1 MLKRQLFI
9 VKFFLYVFIHLLFWT
24 GVYFFYTY
32 FLGYGSAN
40 VVYVNRFSWFLMPV
54 TITVSYFFLFFL
66 IPKYVLDKKQFQ
78 FVLYS
83 IYTFIISFFLI
94 VVSIFY
100 ALTLLNDLK
109 PDNDFPLTKTL
120 PFIVLG
126 VYLVILVVVTLG
138 VVQHNFKSA
147 RKNEDLEHKFLQ
159 TQLQLKEQELRLLKM
174 QIHPHFLFNTLNT
187 LYGFSLK
194 KSEMTPELILKLSS
208 LLDYI
213 LYQVDKPKVLL
224 KNEVAH
230 IEDYI
235 ALEKMRFQKK
245 LQIDFQKDVFEDSLA
260 IPPMLLLPFVE
271 NAFKHGVPK
280 NGILQIQIGLT
291 CTATQLCFRVTNTA
305 KRGEKSTKGIGLEN
319 IKKRLK
325 MLFDDHFE
333 LEIMQNDAIFK
344 VELKI
349 PKEND

>member
-1 MLKRQLFI
+1 MQIKQLFTI
-9 VKFFLYVFIHLLFWT
+9 NAFLHMIIHVLFWT

-32 FLGYGSAN
+32 FLGYGSSN
-40 VVYVNRFSWFLMPV
+40 VEYVNKFSWYLMPI
-54 TITVSYFFLFFL
+54 TIAVSYFFLLFL
-66 IPKYVLDKKQFQ
+66 IPKYLLAKKQFQ

-100 ALTLLNDLK
+100 GLILLSYLK
-109 PDNDFPLTKTL
+109 PDNDIPLTKTL

-126 VYLVILVVVTLG
+126 VYLVILIVVTLG
-138 VVQHNFKSA
+138 VVRHNFKSV
-147 RKNEDLEHKFLQ
+147 RKNEDLESKFLQ

-194 KSEMTPELILKLSS
+194 KSEATPELILKLSS

-213 LYQVDKPKVLL
+213 LYQVDKPTVLL
-224 KNEVAH
+224 KNEIHH

-235 ALEKMRFQKK
+235 ALEKMRFQKS
-245 LQIDFQKDVFEDSLA
+245 LEIDFEKEPFDESLTIA
-260 IPPMLLLPFVE
+260 PMLLLPFVE
-271 NAFKHGVPK
+271 NAFKHGAQHEGKLRV
-280 NGILQIQIGLT
+280 QIRLNF
-291 CTATQLCFRVTNTA
+291 TAGQLIFLVKNTA
-305 KRGEKSTKGIGLEN
+305 KKREKIGKGIGLDN
-319 IKKRLK
+319 IKKRLA
-325 MLFDDHFE
+325 MLFDTNYE
-333 LEIMQNDAIFK
+333 LLLTESDTFFK

-349 PKEND
+349 PKAHE